1 MWNMMCDVMPTIAED
16 SMSQRSSQFSGED
29 GNIEQLM
36 VQMLDE
42 RDKMM
47 ESMREHQE
55 RLQEMEARLT
65 EVEKERDALNR
76 QLNANIP
83 QQYYAALLDR
93 FNNILKKKRPEFSQ
107 LTKELAAARESIL
120 EREEEISELKA
131 ERNNTRLLLEHLECL
146 VSRHERSLRMT
157 VVKRQAAAQSGVS
170 SEVEVLKALKSLF
183 EHHKA
188 LDEKAGE
195 TPPTHTLDPRKRN

>member
-29 GNIEQLM
+29 GNFEQLM

-55 RLQEMEARLT
+55 RLQEMEARLA

-83 QQYYAALLDR
+83 Q
-93 FNNILKKKRPEFSQ
+93 
-107 LTKELAAARESIL
+107 
-120 EREEEISELKA
+120 
-131 ERNNTRLLLEHLECL
+131 
-146 VSRHERSLRMT
+146 VSRIF
-157 VVKRQAAAQSGVS
+157 V
-170 SEVEVLKALKSLF
+170 
-183 EHHKA
+183 
-188 LDEKAGE
+188 
-195 TPPTHTLDPRKRN
+195 

>member
-29 GNIEQLM
+29 GNFEQLM

-55 RLQEMEARLT
+55 RLQEMEARLA

-83 QQYYAALLDR
+83 QVSPISFVYLSAVAKATKKAIFCHVLSNAA
-93 FNNILKKKRPEFSQ
+93 K
-107 LTKELAAARESIL
+107 
-120 EREEEISELKA
+120 
-131 ERNNTRLLLEHLECL
+131 
-146 VSRHERSLRMT
+146 
-157 VVKRQAAAQSGVS
+157 
-170 SEVEVLKALKSLF
+170 
-183 EHHKA
+183 
-188 LDEKAGE
+188 
-195 TPPTHTLDPRKRN
+195 